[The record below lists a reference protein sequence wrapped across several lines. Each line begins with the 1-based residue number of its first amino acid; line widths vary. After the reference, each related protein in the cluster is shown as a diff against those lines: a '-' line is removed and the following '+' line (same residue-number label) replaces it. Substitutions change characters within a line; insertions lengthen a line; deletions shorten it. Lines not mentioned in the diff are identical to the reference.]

1 MEVVVEQ
8 RLSATAC
15 GTWNSVSGR
24 GDSVRGKGELRQSL
38 ARCRLE
44 VPKTGVLFCFFLNLF
59 YGSLV
64 DLQCRVTFCCR
75 AK

>member
-8 RLSATAC
+8 RLSAAAC

-24 GDSVRGKGELRQSL
+24 GDSVRGKGELRQSS

-44 VPKTGVLFCFFLNLF
+44 VLKTGVVLFFSKSFLWK
-59 YGSLV
+59 SS
-64 DLQCRVTFCCR
+64 
-75 AK
+75 